1 MDLTVLL
8 ERGFDFVLSLHVST
22 QLISPVMITDGIGSF
37 WEIGFDM
44 VKNMKFWD
52 LVNRLS
58 SLKQFDGGLPRLIY
72 VRFY

>member
-8 ERGFDFVLSLHVST
+8 ERGFDFVLPLHVST
-22 QLISPVMITDGIGSF
+22 QLISPVMIIDGIGSF

-52 LVNRLS
+52 LVNCLS
-58 SLKQFDGGLPRLIY
+58 SLKQFDEVYQG
-72 VRFY
+72 